1 MSSLTRERKERR
13 ALQRRMLREHRR
25 SSLYLHSYKEQDIE
39 PGVSVW
45 GFWGCP
51 RCRGVL
57 DDLSGATDAQI
68 GQLELEE

>member
-1 MSSLTRERKERR
+1 
-13 ALQRRMLREHRR
+13 MLREHRR